1 MAEYYGVTTFAAP
14 PSADTSINN
23 VATTTNVQVDAV
35 AYAALQQSLAGNY
48 VSKPTSGTAS
58 ATTYLRG
65 DGTWAAPAGSGTSN
79 IALDTDGVPYFQT
92 GASGATIAADT
103 DGVPY
108 FQAAS

>member
-48 VSKPTSGTAS
+48 VARLSDTGAYTYNTDGSVAS
-58 ATTYLRG
+58 TPDGTTYAYNP
-65 DGTWAAPAGSGTSN
+65 DGTLHSQTLNGVTRTYTYN
-79 IALDTDGVPYFQT
+79 TDG
-92 GASGATIAADT
+92 TIASVA
-103 DGVPY
+103 
-108 FQAAS
+108 